1 MSISMQ
7 RAMLTTCKIKEAEAN
22 MMRMAS
28 QMKTTTTSTTRMVE
42 RDSTSSRIT
51 SIDTTSRVR
60 NFMRTKPRRSLRDGT

>member
-1 MSISMQ
+1 
-7 RAMLTTCKIKEAEAN
+7 
-22 MMRMAS
+22 MMRMAN